1 MLLSCVCCLHPLRA
15 PGASGWS
22 PSYWP
27 PCLRV
32 GLTLFHPAQPLF
44 RAFAHA
50 ALSVLLGPPGQPA
63 PSPHVALPWAQ
74 LLALAGHVH
83 TSACLYASSVTWLEQ
98 QRVSPPTAEAERAVP
113 LYPAQH
119 LHVTGAARTCGEQ
132 AWGPARS
139 HPLLSPTHGVVTSH
153 LGSGCGAGL
162 GAPLAPQ
169 HALFLCEALPR
180 LTPSLEWVTA
190 K

>member
-1 MLLSCVCCLHPLRA
+1 MESKLLAPLPA
-15 PGASGWS
+15 CGA
-22 PSYWP
+22 
-27 PCLRV
+27 
-32 GLTLFHPAQPLF
+32 TLFHQAQPLL

-50 ALSVLLGPPGQPA
+50 AFSVLLGPPGPPA
-63 PSPHVALPWAQ
+63 PPPHVALPWAQ

-83 TSACLYASSVTWLEQ
+83 TSACLYASSVRWLE
-98 QRVSPPTAEAERAVP
+98 QRVSPPTAEAEGAAP

-132 AWGPARS
+132 ARGPACS

-153 LGSGCGAGL
+153 LGSGCRAGL

-180 LTPSLEWVTA
+180 LTRSFEWVIA